1 MALAVD
7 TVDSGGHTCAMTQI
21 QSRPDNTWLPI
32 LLIRI
37 YAYQIRKLRAL
48 SAA

>member
-1 MALAVD
+1 M
-7 TVDSGGHTCAMTQI
+7 GCHTFPMTQI
-21 QSRPDNTWLPI
+21 PLRTEKDPWLPI

-48 SAA
+48 GPAA

>member
-1 MALAVD
+1 
-7 TVDSGGHTCAMTQI
+7 MTQI
-21 QSRPDNTWLPI
+21 PLRTEKDPWLPI

-37 YAYQIRKLRAL
+37 WVYQFRKVARL